1 MMEIPIR
8 LNVTGQWIKTGGIVL
23 VSSSVNIYS
32 CSFVFSDDWNGY
44 TKTAVFCL
52 NDGTNFEVPILQD
65 TCNIPWE
72 ALQEPGNLRIGV
84 YGIMGSGE
92 NGQRYPTVWTNDI
105 RVARGTPSCE
115 TSPPTLSAY
124 EQFVQ
129 QVEDVSNQ
137 ALEAAQEAKDAA
149 ASIKQYYIQSFTSQ
163 TGVTITAATHGCGET
178 PWVDVYFLESGNYVK
193 TFSYPANEYKVS
205 INSAGDVNVTF
216 YASSSGRIII
226 G

>member
-84 YGIMGSGE
+84 YGIMGSCE
-92 NGQRYPTVWTNDI
+92 SGQRYPTVWTNDI

-115 TSPPTLSAY
+115 TNPPTPSAY

-129 QVEDVSNQ
+129 QVEDASNQ
-137 ALEAAQEAKDAA
+137 AVQAAQEAKDAA
-149 ASIKQYYIQSFTSQ
+149 ASIKQYKVGHGLKLEDDGETLSVNAVDNFDGDNTLP
-163 TGVTITAATHGCGET
+163 ITAGA
-178 PWVDVYFLESGNYVK
+178 VQ
-193 TFSYPANEYKVS
+193 AS
-205 INSAGDVNVTF
+205 IGTIEVVLSK
-216 YASSSGRIII
+216 I
-226 G
+226 

>member
-84 YGIMGSGE
+84 YGIMGSCE

-115 TSPPTLSAY
+115 TNPPTPSAY

-129 QVEDVSNQ
+129 QVEDASNQ
-137 ALEAAQEAKDAA
+137 AIEASQEAKDAA
-149 ASIKQYYIQSFTSQ
+149 ASIKQYKVGHGLKLEDDGETLSVNAVNNFDGDNTLP
-163 TGVTITAATHGCGET
+163 ITAGA
-178 PWVDVYFLESGNYVK
+178 VQ
-193 TFSYPANEYKVS
+193 AS
-205 INSAGDVNVTF
+205 IGTIEVVLSK
-216 YASSSGRIII
+216 I
-226 G
+226 

>member
-8 LNVTGQWIKTGGIVL
+8 LNVTGQWIKSGGIVL

-84 YGIMGSGE
+84 YGIMGSCE

-105 RVARGTPSCE
+105 RVARGTPSGE
-115 TSPPTLSAY
+115 TNPPTPSAY

-129 QVEDVSNQ
+129 QVEDASNQ
-137 ALEAAQEAKDAA
+137 AVEAAQEAKDAA
-149 ASIKQYYIQSFTSQ
+149 ASIIQYKVGHGLKLEDDGETLSVNAVDNFDGDNTLP
-163 TGVTITAATHGCGET
+163 ITAGA
-178 PWVDVYFLESGNYVK
+178 VQ
-193 TFSYPANEYKVS
+193 AS
-205 INSAGDVNVTF
+205 IGTIEVVLSK
-216 YASSSGRIII
+216 I
-226 G
+226 

>member
-84 YGIMGSGE
+84 YGIMGSCE

-115 TSPPTLSAY
+115 TNPPTPSAY

-129 QVEDVSNQ
+129 QVEDASNQ
-137 ALEAAQEAKDAA
+137 AVQAAQEAKDAA
-149 ASIKQYYIQSFTSQ
+149 ASIKQYKVGHGLKLEDDGETLSVNAVDNFDGDNTLP
-163 TGVTITAATHGCGET
+163 ITAGA
-178 PWVDVYFLESGNYVK
+178 VQ
-193 TFSYPANEYKVS
+193 AS
-205 INSAGDVNVTF
+205 IGTIEVVLSK
-216 YASSSGRIII
+216 I
-226 G
+226 

>member
-84 YGIMGSGE
+84 YGIMGSCE

-115 TSPPTLSAY
+115 TNPPTPSAY

-129 QVEDVSNQ
+129 QVEDASNQ
-137 ALEAAQEAKDAA
+137 AVEAAQEAKDAA
-149 ASIKQYYIQSFTSQ
+149 ASIKQYKVGHGLKLEDDGETLSVNAVNNFDGDNTLP
-163 TGVTITAATHGCGET
+163 ITAGA
-178 PWVDVYFLESGNYVK
+178 VQ
-193 TFSYPANEYKVS
+193 AS
-205 INSAGDVNVTF
+205 IGTIEVVLSK
-216 YASSSGRIII
+216 I
-226 G
+226 

>member
-65 TCNIPWE
+65 ICNIPWE

-84 YGIMGSGE
+84 YGIMGSCE

-105 RVARGTPSCE
+105 RVARGTPSYE
-115 TSPPTLSAY
+115 TNPPTPSAY

-129 QVEDVSNQ
+129 QVEDASNQ

-149 ASIKQYYIQSFTSQ
+149 ASIKQYKVGHGLKLEDDGETLSVDAVDNFDGDNTLP
-163 TGVTITAATHGCGET
+163 ITAGA
-178 PWVDVYFLESGNYVK
+178 VQ
-193 TFSYPANEYKVS
+193 AS
-205 INSAGDVNVTF
+205 IGTIEVVLSK
-216 YASSSGRIII
+216 I
-226 G
+226 

>member
-52 NDGTNFEVPILQD
+52 NDGTNFEIPILQD
-65 TCNIPWE
+65 ACNIPWE

-84 YGIMGSGE
+84 YGIMGSCE

-115 TSPPTLSAY
+115 TNPPTPSAY

-129 QVEDVSNQ
+129 QVEDASNQ
-137 ALEAAQEAKDAA
+137 AVEAAQEAKDAA
-149 ASIKQYYIQSFTSQ
+149 ASIKQYKVGHGLKLEDDGETLSVNAVDNFDGDNTLP
-163 TGVTITAATHGCGET
+163 ITAGA
-178 PWVDVYFLESGNYVK
+178 VQ
-193 TFSYPANEYKVS
+193 AS
-205 INSAGDVNVTF
+205 IGTIEVVLSK
-216 YASSSGRIII
+216 I
-226 G
+226 

>member
-84 YGIMGSGE
+84 YGIMGSCE

-105 RVARGTPSCE
+105 RVARGTPSGE
-115 TSPPTLSAY
+115 TNPPTPSAY

-129 QVEDVSNQ
+129 QVEDASNQ
-137 ALEAAQEAKDAA
+137 AVEAAQEAKDAA
-149 ASIKQYYIQSFTSQ
+149 ASIIQYKVGHGLKLEDDGETLSVNAVDNFDGDNTLP
-163 TGVTITAATHGCGET
+163 ITAGA
-178 PWVDVYFLESGNYVK
+178 VQ
-193 TFSYPANEYKVS
+193 AS
-205 INSAGDVNVTF
+205 IGTIEVVLSK
-216 YASSSGRIII
+216 I
-226 G
+226 

>member
-84 YGIMGSGE
+84 YGIMGSCE

-115 TSPPTLSAY
+115 TNPPTPSAY

-129 QVEDVSNQ
+129 QVEDASNQ

-149 ASIKQYYIQSFTSQ
+149 ASIKQYKVGHGLKLEDDGETLSVNAVDNFDGDNTLP
-163 TGVTITAATHGCGET
+163 ITAGAVQASIGT
-178 PWVDVYFLESGNYVK
+178 
-193 TFSYPANEYKVS
+193 NEVVLSK
-205 INSAGDVNVTF
+205 I
-216 YASSSGRIII
+216 
-226 G
+226 

>member
-84 YGIMGSGE
+84 YGIMGSCE

-105 RVARGTPSCE
+105 RVARGTPSGE
-115 TSPPTLSAY
+115 TNPPTPSAY

-129 QVEDVSNQ
+129 QVEDASNQ
-137 ALEAAQEAKDAA
+137 AVEAAQEAKDAA
-149 ASIKQYYIQSFTSQ
+149 ASIKQYKVGHGLKLEEDGETLSVDAVDNFDGDNTLP
-163 TGVTITAATHGCGET
+163 ITAGA
-178 PWVDVYFLESGNYVK
+178 VQ
-193 TFSYPANEYKVS
+193 AS
-205 INSAGDVNVTF
+205 IGTIEVVLSK
-216 YASSSGRIII
+216 I
-226 G
+226 

>member
-84 YGIMGSGE
+84 YGIMGSCE

-105 RVARGTPSCE
+105 RVARGTPSGE
-115 TSPPTLSAY
+115 TNPPTPSAY

-129 QVEDVSNQ
+129 QVEDASNQ
-137 ALEAAQEAKDAA
+137 AVEAAQEAKDAA
-149 ASIKQYYIQSFTSQ
+149 ASIKQYKVGHGLKLEDDGETLAVNAVDNFDGDNTLP
-163 TGVTITAATHGCGET
+163 ITAGA
-178 PWVDVYFLESGNYVK
+178 VQ
-193 TFSYPANEYKVS
+193 AS
-205 INSAGDVNVTF
+205 IGTIEVVLSK
-216 YASSSGRIII
+216 I
-226 G
+226 

>member
-84 YGIMGSGE
+84 YGIMGSCE

-115 TSPPTLSAY
+115 TNPPTPSAY

-129 QVEDVSNQ
+129 QVEDASNQ

-149 ASIKQYYIQSFTSQ
+149 ASIKQYKVGHGLKLEDDGETLSVNAVDNFDGDNTLP
-163 TGVTITAATHGCGET
+163 ITAGA
-178 PWVDVYFLESGNYVK
+178 VQ
-193 TFSYPANEYKVS
+193 AS
-205 INSAGDVNVTF
+205 IGTIEVVLSK
-216 YASSSGRIII
+216 I
-226 G
+226 

>member
-32 CSFVFSDDWNGY
+32 CSFVFSDDWSGY
-44 TKTAVFCL
+44 IKTAVFCL

-65 TCNIPWE
+65 ICNIPWE

-84 YGIMGSGE
+84 YGIMGSCE

-105 RVARGTPSCE
+105 RVARGTPSYE
-115 TSPPTLSAY
+115 TNPPTPSAY

-129 QVEDVSNQ
+129 QVEDASNQ
-137 ALEAAQEAKDAA
+137 AVEAAQEAKDAA
-149 ASIKQYYIQSFTSQ
+149 ASIIQYKVGHGLKLEEDGETLSVNAVDNFDGDNTLP
-163 TGVTITAATHGCGET
+163 ITAGA
-178 PWVDVYFLESGNYVK
+178 VQ
-193 TFSYPANEYKVS
+193 AS
-205 INSAGDVNVTF
+205 IGTIEVVLSK
-216 YASSSGRIII
+216 I
-226 G
+226 

>member
-84 YGIMGSGE
+84 YGIMGSCE

-105 RVARGTPSCE
+105 RVSRGTPSCE
-115 TSPPTLSAY
+115 TNPPTLSAY

-129 QVEDVSNQ
+129 QVEDASNQ

-149 ASIKQYYIQSFTSQ
+149 ASIKQYKVGHGLKLEDDGETLSVDAVDNFDGDNTLP
-163 TGVTITAATHGCGET
+163 ITAGA
-178 PWVDVYFLESGNYVK
+178 VQ
-193 TFSYPANEYKVS
+193 AS
-205 INSAGDVNVTF
+205 IGTIEVVLSK
-216 YASSSGRIII
+216 I
-226 G
+226 

>member
-84 YGIMGSGE
+84 YGIMGSCE

-115 TSPPTLSAY
+115 TNPPTPSAY

-129 QVEDVSNQ
+129 QVEDASNQ

-149 ASIKQYYIQSFTSQ
+149 ASIKQYKVGHGLKLEDDGETLSVNAVDNFDRDNTLP
-163 TGVTITAATHGCGET
+163 ITAGA
-178 PWVDVYFLESGNYVK
+178 VQ
-193 TFSYPANEYKVS
+193 AS
-205 INSAGDVNVTF
+205 IGTIEVVLSK
-216 YASSSGRIII
+216 I
-226 G
+226 

>member
-65 TCNIPWE
+65 VCNIPWE

-84 YGIMGSGE
+84 YGIMGSCE

-115 TSPPTLSAY
+115 TNPPTLSAY

-129 QVEDVSNQ
+129 QVEDASNQ
-137 ALEAAQEAKDAA
+137 AVEAAQEAKDAA
-149 ASIKQYYIQSFTSQ
+149 ASIKQYKVGHGLKLEDDGETLSVNAVNNFDGDNTLP
-163 TGVTITAATHGCGET
+163 ITAGA
-178 PWVDVYFLESGNYVK
+178 VQ
-193 TFSYPANEYKVS
+193 AS
-205 INSAGDVNVTF
+205 IGTIEVVLSK
-216 YASSSGRIII
+216 I
-226 G
+226 

>member
-84 YGIMGSGE
+84 YGIMGSCE

-105 RVARGTPSCE
+105 RVARGTPSYE
-115 TSPPTLSAY
+115 TNPPTPSAY

-129 QVEDVSNQ
+129 QVEDASNQ

-149 ASIKQYYIQSFTSQ
+149 ASIKQYKVGHGLKLEDDGETLSVDAVDNFDGDNTLP
-163 TGVTITAATHGCGET
+163 ITAGA
-178 PWVDVYFLESGNYVK
+178 VQ
-193 TFSYPANEYKVS
+193 AS
-205 INSAGDVNVTF
+205 IGTIEVVLSK
-216 YASSSGRIII
+216 I
-226 G
+226 

>member
-44 TKTAVFCL
+44 IKTAVFCL

-84 YGIMGSGE
+84 YGIMGSCE

-105 RVARGTPSCE
+105 RVARGTPSGE
-115 TSPPTLSAY
+115 TNPPTPSAY

-129 QVEDVSNQ
+129 QVEVHRTYRQAHQLHVLLRLLWLAASHKGTNTSNQ
-137 ALEAAQEAKDAA
+137 KAE
-149 ASIKQYYIQSFTSQ
+149 
-163 TGVTITAATHGCGET
+163 CM
-178 PWVDVYFLESGNYVK
+178 
-193 TFSYPANEYKVS
+193 
-205 INSAGDVNVTF
+205 
-216 YASSSGRIII
+216 
-226 G
+226 

>member
-65 TCNIPWE
+65 ACNIPWE

-84 YGIMGSGE
+84 YGIMGSCE

-115 TSPPTLSAY
+115 TNPPTPSAY

-129 QVEDVSNQ
+129 QVEDASNQ
-137 ALEAAQEAKDAA
+137 AVEAAQEAKDAA
-149 ASIKQYYIQSFTSQ
+149 ASIKQYKVGHGLKLEDDGETLSVNAVDNFDGDNTLP
-163 TGVTITAATHGCGET
+163 ITAGA
-178 PWVDVYFLESGNYVK
+178 VQ
-193 TFSYPANEYKVS
+193 AS
-205 INSAGDVNVTF
+205 IGTIEVVLSK
-216 YASSSGRIII
+216 I
-226 G
+226 

>member
-84 YGIMGSGE
+84 YGIMGSCE

-105 RVARGTPSCE
+105 RVARGTPSGE
-115 TSPPTLSAY
+115 TNPPTPSAY

-129 QVEDVSNQ
+129 QVEDASNQ
-137 ALEAAQEAKDAA
+137 AVEAAQEAKDAA
-149 ASIKQYYIQSFTSQ
+149 ASIKQYKVGHGLKLEDDGETLSVNAVDNFDGDNTLP
-163 TGVTITAATHGCGET
+163 ITAGA
-178 PWVDVYFLESGNYVK
+178 VQ
-193 TFSYPANEYKVS
+193 AS
-205 INSAGDVNVTF
+205 IGTIEVVLSK
-216 YASSSGRIII
+216 I
-226 G
+226 